1 MLNKKNYLL
10 LFLVVGML
18 MGCASR
24 NGPSFSDLHDAQPSN
39 PGLLVLP
46 INSNVAGSRLVEL
59 PLNNVSDF
67 LARSFPGSVKLGV
80 GDKINIY
87 VWESAS
93 LGLFTNAQKGVADLG
108 IFQIADNGYI
118 TVPYVGSV
126 LAKGNT
132 IEGVRAIIV
141 SRLSRKTIDPQVEI
155 KLTQG
160 MESKVNILGGVNKPG
175 IYTLNSGLTT
185 LRALIAAAGGV
196 SAGLTDFTDITF
208 SRGSHTIDFSLQDLL
223 TGVVPDIPLVAGD
236 QIQFVENSKSF
247 TVLGA
252 AGTQGLVKFPKNRV
266 SLLEAIALSKG
277 LVDDVATP
285 QGVFLL
291 RRERADFIRSL
302 DSSYAYA
309 THDEMVNVVYELN
322 MRSPEA
328 LFASK
333 RFEVRDGDSIF
344 MTNSYDAGIKKALSV
359 LLPFATAVS
368 RF

>member
-1 MLNKKNYLL
+1 MLNKKKYLL

-18 MGCASR
+18 MGCVSR
-24 NGPSFSDLHDAQPSN
+24 NGPSFSDLHDAQQSN
-39 PGLLVLP
+39 PGLIVLP
-46 INSNVAGSRLVEL
+46 INSNVVGSRLVES
-59 PLNNVSDF
+59 PFNNVSDF
-67 LARSFPGSVKLGV
+67 LTRSFPGSVKLGV

-108 IFQIADNGYI
+108 VFQIADNGYI

-141 SRLSRKTIDPQVEI
+141 SRLSRKTIDPQVEV

-160 MESKVNILGGVNKPG
+160 MESKVNILGVV
-175 IYTLNSGLTT
+175 T
-185 LRALIAAAGGV
+185 LRAFIAAAGGV
-196 SAGLTDFTDITF
+196 STGLTDFTGITF
-208 SRGSHTIDFSLQDLL
+208 SRDSRTVDFTLQDLL
-223 TGVVPDIPLVAGD
+223 AGVVPDIPLVGGD
-236 QIQFVENSKSF
+236 QIQLVENSKSF
-247 TVLGA
+247 TVLGS
-252 AGTQGLVKFPKNRV
+252 AGAQGLVKFPKNRV

-277 LVDDVATP
+277 LVDDVANP

-309 THDEMVNVVYELN
+309 THDGMVDVVYELN
-322 MRSPEA
+322 MRSSEA

-333 RFEVRDGDSIF
+333 KFEVKDGDSIF